1 MVKGNAL
8 FPRAGILARWC
19 VPLSRLCPGPKS
31 VSQSAPLIIMLFG
44 FGQPGE
50 VGTAWVRGY
59 VFGEGL
65 GEMDEP
71 VPGVYCPMRPQAGR
85 LLGLPLSQKDLSHPR
100 IDLDSLYWTHK
111 V

>member
-1 MVKGNAL
+1 MECAL
-8 FPRAGILARWC
+8 KQIVPR
-19 VPLSRLCPGPKS
+19 PQ
-31 VSQSAPLIIMLFG
+31 VSEPVSSSDCHAID